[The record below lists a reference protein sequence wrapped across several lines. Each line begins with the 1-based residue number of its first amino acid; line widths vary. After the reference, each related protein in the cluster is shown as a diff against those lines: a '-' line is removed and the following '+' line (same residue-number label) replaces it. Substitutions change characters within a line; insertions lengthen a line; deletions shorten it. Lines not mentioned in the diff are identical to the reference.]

1 MGYIACQVPLS
12 MGFPRQA
19 YWSGLPFP
27 LPGNIPYPQ
36 VVSSCV
42 CCTGRWIL
50 YQAVS
55 PEKPLNS
62 SHKVCILFFLF
73 PWLKSL
79 LGFSAIDFSTEEALL
94 KLLQVLTMTLLTF
107 SPHNSPFRGLSC
119 TLKRL
124 AAPVASTQE
133 MTIALPLSCDRH
145 IWQSWPWWRATDAD
159 YTKDR
164 KVVGSYSV

>member
-1 MGYIACQVPLS
+1 MY
-12 MGFPRQA
+12 
-19 YWSGLPFP
+19 PF
-27 LPGNIPYPQ
+27 
-36 VVSSCV
+36 
-42 CCTGRWIL
+42 
-50 YQAVS
+50 
-55 PEKPLNS
+55 
-62 SHKVCILFFLF
+62 FFLF

-107 SPHNSPFRGLSC
+107 SPHNSLFRGLFC
-119 TLKRL
+119 TLKCL